1 MAVKEM
7 IVCDVCGS
15 PAAAPVTLSI
25 TINGKRSNFTKDLCK
40 KDLET
45 YMAKARPSRPGRPSG
60 HYVGSKPTAAPESG
74 SKKVFST
81 KIKKQG
87 GLPELHPE
95 GMLVAS

>member
-15 PAAAPVTLSI
+15 PAAAPITLSI
-25 TINGKRSNFTKDLCK
+25 TINGKRTNFTKDLCK

-45 YMAKARPSRPGRPSG
+45 YMAKARPTRPGRPSG
-60 HYVGSKPTAAPESG
+60 HYSGAESSNQPRKLERKVSKETGSE
-74 SKKVFST
+74 
-81 KIKKQG
+81 Q

-95 GMLVAS
+95 GMLVA